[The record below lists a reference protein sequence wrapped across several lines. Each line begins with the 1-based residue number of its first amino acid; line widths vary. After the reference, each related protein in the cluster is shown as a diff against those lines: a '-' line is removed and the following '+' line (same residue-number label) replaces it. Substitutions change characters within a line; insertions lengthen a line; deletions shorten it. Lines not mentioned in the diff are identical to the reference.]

1 MAAATAPGGVS
12 GDHLGHR
19 DGRRG
24 HPWPRVCSGVFPAL
38 VTGAFGV
45 SLLSVNNSVCALRTA
60 PFPAA
65 QSRFPACGW
74 RSPSL
79 GQRLPRRM
87 FKSLRRG
94 HFTAFSFN
102 AGSAL
107 GLQLR
112 RVCLTQGQ
120 KDFSPVVFC
129 GGRSFVALGRRE
141 TRGGRVW
148 VQAGR
153 PPHPAPQAADLP
165 RTGSP
170 VPPVLTAAAP
180 HRVPKPSSRPVA
192 VARAACCVG
201 LPAATCEFRN
211 PLADV
216 RFGDGAGIPAQ
227 VPPPPPD
234 RLTARRARVFP
245 VPRLAT
251 CSLSPRVSRQRLV
264 ASRVLFSTPL
274 VLFTPKF
281 HIFMLF

>member
-1 MAAATAPGGVS
+1 MAWSVTGPEDEGGIAWPGGSGGARGAPVLPAPLPGLWGCPGECGCWAGPGAGPAGEGRTPRFPAPPASGTRRGHSPPASESPLHRGVIYGQRNTRPEWPAGEVAAATAPGGVS

-74 RSPSL
+74 RAPSL

-107 GLQLR
+107 GVTAQTRLPNPR
-112 RVCLTQGQ
+112 PERF
-120 KDFSPVVFC
+120 FSCFVLWGAELC
-129 GGRSFVALGRRE
+129 GFRAARDSWGAGLGP
-141 TRGGRVW
+141 GG
-148 VQAGR
+148 AS
-153 PPHPAPQAADLP
+153 A
-165 RTGSP
+165 
-170 VPPVLTAAAP
+170 
-180 HRVPKPSSRPVA
+180 PSSTTGR
-192 VARAACCVG
+192 
-201 LPAATCEFRN
+201 
-211 PLADV
+211 
-216 RFGDGAGIPAQ
+216 
-227 VPPPPPD
+227 
-234 RLTARRARVFP
+234 
-245 VPRLAT
+245 
-251 CSLSPRVSRQRLV
+251 
-264 ASRVLFSTPL
+264 
-274 VLFTPKF
+274 
-281 HIFMLF
+281 

>member
-1 MAAATAPGGVS
+1 MPRFPAPPASGTRRGHSPPASESPLHRGVIYGQRNTRPEWPAGEVAAATAPGGVS

-60 PFPAA
+60 PSPAA

-112 RVCLTQGQ
+112 HVCLAQGQ
-120 KDFSPVVFC
+120 KDFSPVLFC

-141 TRGGRVW
+141 TLGGGSGSRRGV
-148 VQAGR
+148 R
-153 PPHPAPQAADLP
+153 PIQHHRLLTCPARGP
-165 RTGSP
+165 RC
-170 VPPVLTAAAP
+170 PP
-180 HRVPKPSSRPVA
+180 S
-192 VARAACCVG
+192 
-201 LPAATCEFRN
+201 
-211 PLADV
+211 
-216 RFGDGAGIPAQ
+216 
-227 VPPPPPD
+227 
-234 RLTARRARVFP
+234 
-245 VPRLAT
+245 
-251 CSLSPRVSRQRLV
+251 
-264 ASRVLFSTPL
+264 
-274 VLFTPKF
+274 
-281 HIFMLF
+281 